1 MSGSFLGE
9 TLLGVVANLRKII
22 AFCFV
27 IAIVS
32 TLWMFSRTQRW
43 EASAIAMVPGVQS
56 TSISG
61 LSGIG
66 AAGLPEGLGDIADQ
80 FARIQG
86 TPGGVD
92 ITVAQQVL
100 SSRKVMERL
109 ILRYDLITRFRAVSM
124 ERAREKLKQRVS
136 IFLSPE
142 GFFVI
147 SAQGRTREEAAS
159 MVMDIIR
166 FANEELSTLVT
177 SRARRSRI
185 EAEKSLAAALDSLGA
200 AQLRMEAFRSA
211 TGLSF
216 PEQQGIAAIEVFT
229 TIETELALVEAE
241 LAGFAGNVTTLNPA
255 YRQALQ
261 TAEYLR
267 SLLEGRLTTGDS
279 LSVFPGMASFPAYL
293 REYENLYMELETQR
307 TLYLLLRQ
315 ELETLKLEEVRD
327 SPTLE
332 IIVPP
337 SPEFLRVFP
346 KRGRTVIIFTFLAF
360 IVAVLWIMVLTYV
373 RRLMSN
379 DSTGPFWKE
388 VIRRTRLQLSLR
400 RRSRSTGTKGS

>member
-185 EAEKSLAAALDSLGA
+185 EAEKSLAAAL
-200 AQLRMEAFRSA
+200 E
-211 TGLSF
+211 
-216 PEQQGIAAIEVFT
+216 
-229 TIETELALVEAE
+229 
-241 LAGFAGNVTTLNPA
+241 
-255 YRQALQ
+255 
-261 TAEYLR
+261 
-267 SLLEGRLTTGDS
+267 
-279 LSVFPGMASFPAYL
+279 
-293 REYENLYMELETQR
+293 
-307 TLYLLLRQ
+307 
-315 ELETLKLEEVRD
+315 
-327 SPTLE
+327 SP
-332 IIVPP
+332 P
-337 SPEFLRVFP
+337 
-346 KRGRTVIIFTFLAF
+346 
-360 IVAVLWIMVLTYV
+360 
-373 RRLMSN
+373 
-379 DSTGPFWKE
+379 
-388 VIRRTRLQLSLR
+388 
-400 RRSRSTGTKGS
+400 

>member
-27 IAIVS
+27 IAVVS
-32 TLWMFSRTQRW
+32 AVWMFTRTQRW
-43 EASAIAMVPGVQS
+43 EATAVAMVPGVQS
-56 TSISG
+56 ASFSG

-66 AAGLPEGLGDIADQ
+66 AAGLPEGLGDIANQ

-86 TPGGVD
+86 TPGGADV
-92 ITVAQQVL
+92 TVVQQVL

-109 ILRYDLITRFRAVSM
+109 ILRYDLITRFRAISM

-136 IFLSPE
+136 VFLSPE

-166 FANEELSTLVT
+166 FANEELSSLVT

-200 AQLRMEAFRSA
+200 AQIRMEAFRSV

-216 PEQQGIAAIEVFT
+216 PEQQGAAAIEVFT

-261 TAEYLR
+261 KAEYFR
-267 SLLEGRLTTGDS
+267 SLLEERLTTGDS
-279 LSVFPGMASFPAYL
+279 LSVFPGMALFPAYL

-315 ELETLKLEEVRD
+315 ELETLKLEEVRE

-360 IVAVLWIMVLTYV
+360 MVAILWLMVLTYV
-373 RRLMSN
+373 RRLMSD
-379 DSTGPFWKE
+379 DSTGSFWRE
-388 VIRRTRLQLSLR
+388 VIRRTSLQLSLG
-400 RRSRSTGTKGS
+400 RRSRSTRTKGS